1 MGLLKLTNVSYSFG
15 EKILYKDA
23 EFELFKGEH
32 MGLIGKNGTGKT
44 TLINMIVGNVIPDSG
59 EIHLQKNISLGYL
72 DQYANV
78 DGNLNIF
85 EYLKTAFDELYEIE
99 RELNAI
105 YSKEE
110 NYNNS
115 ELMEKAS
122 DYQSFLINRGFYEI
136 ESNILKV
143 ADGLG
148 VTALGMGTKMD
159 ELSGGQKAKVIL
171 SKLLL
176 GNYDLLLLD
185 EPTNFLD
192 KQHVEWLSEY
202 LKSFKGAFIV
212 VSHDYAFLDKITTC
226 ILDIE
231 FAKIKK
237 YSGNLFK
244 VLNTKELHDK
254 SFLNEYNAQQ
264 KQIKKYEIY
273 IQKNKAR
280 ASTAAMAKSR
290 QKQLDK
296 IDRLVLPKSSGKI
309 NFKLNAAPVTDKR
322 ILKVQNLQ
330 IGYSFPILPALSFEL
345 QSDQKLVI
353 TGFNGIGKST
363 LLKTL
368 VGELQPLSGQFEF
381 ANNVKI
387 GYFEQDFKW
396 QNKSITPIDIVLD
409 KFPELSEKQIRSSLA
424 QCGVNTKNALQPI
437 STLSGG
443 EQSKVKLCLLSLTS
457 ANFLILDEPTN
468 HLDIDTKEVLKQELK
483 NWQGGM
489 ILVSHEAEFCAD
501 WCDEILNIK

>member
-1 MGLLKLTNVSYSFG
+1 MGLLKLTNISYSFG

-44 TLINMIVGNVIPDSG
+44 TLVNMIIGNVIPDSG
-59 EIHLQKNISLGYL
+59 EIRLQKGISLGYL

-78 DGNLNIF
+78 DENLSIF
-85 EYLKTAFDELYEIE
+85 DYLKTAFNNLYEIE
-99 RELNAI
+99 KKLNTI
-105 YSKEE
+105 YLEGE

-122 DYQSFLINRGFYEI
+122 DYQSLLINRGFYEI
-136 ESNILKV
+136 GSNILKV

-148 VTALGMGTKMD
+148 VTALGMEMKMS

-176 GNYDLLLLD
+176 GNYDLILLD

-192 KQHVEWLSEY
+192 KQHVEWLSEW
-202 LKSFKGAFIV
+202 LRSFKGAFIV
-212 VSHDYAFLDKITTC
+212 VSHDYTFLDKVTTC

-231 FAKIKK
+231 FNKVKR
-237 YSGNLFK
+237 YSGNLSK
-244 VLNTKELHDK
+244 VLSTKELHDK

-264 KQIKKYEIY
+264 KQIEKYEIY

-280 ASTAAMAKSR
+280 ASAAAMAKSR

-296 IDRLVLPKSSGKI
+296 IDRLILPKSSRKI
-309 NFKLNAAPVTDKR
+309 NFKLNSVSVTAKK
-322 ILKVQNLQ
+322 ILKVENLQ

-345 QSDQKLVI
+345 QSNQKLVI

-368 VGELQPLSGQFEF
+368 IGELQPQSGQFEF
-381 ANNVKI
+381 DNNVEI

-396 QNKSITPIDIVLD
+396 QNKSITPIDVVLD
-409 KFPELSEKQIRSSLA
+409 KFPKLSEKQIRSSLA
-424 QCGVNTKNALQPI
+424 QCGVNAKNALQPI

-489 ILVSHEAEFCAD
+489 ILVSHEEEFYAD
-501 WCDEILNIK
+501 WCDEILEIK